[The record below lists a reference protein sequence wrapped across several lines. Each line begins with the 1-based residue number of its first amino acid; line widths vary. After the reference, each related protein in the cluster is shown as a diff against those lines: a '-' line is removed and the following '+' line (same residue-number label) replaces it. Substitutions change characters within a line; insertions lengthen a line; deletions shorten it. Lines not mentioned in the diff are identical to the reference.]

1 MSSHHDTHLI
11 HMTNQIAANLGGG
24 RDDEIAAAATC
35 RHLETFWAR
44 SMKHRLVATLKQ
56 EDAELSPLARRAV
69 TLLAERLAKRHA
81 VRASLH

>member
-24 RDDEIAAAATC
+24 RDEETAAAATC

-44 SMKHRLVATLKQ
+44 SMKQRLIATLER
-56 EDAELSPLARRAV
+56 EDAALSPMAKRAV
-69 TLLAERLAKRHA
+69 ILLAEGLAKRHTG
-81 VRASLH
+81 

>member
-1 MSSHHDTHLI
+1 MASHQETHLI

-24 RDDEIAAAATC
+24 RDEETAAAATC

-44 SMKHRLVATLKQ
+44 SMKHRLIATLER
-56 EDAELSPLARRAV
+56 EDGELSPLARRAV

-81 VRASLH
+81 G

>member
-24 RDDEIAAAATC
+24 RDEETAAAATC

-44 SMKHRLVATLKQ
+44 SMKHRLVATLEH
-56 EDAELSPLARRAV
+56 EDTALSPLAKRAV
-69 TLLAERLAKRHA
+69 TLLAERVAQRH
-81 VRASLH
+81 RG